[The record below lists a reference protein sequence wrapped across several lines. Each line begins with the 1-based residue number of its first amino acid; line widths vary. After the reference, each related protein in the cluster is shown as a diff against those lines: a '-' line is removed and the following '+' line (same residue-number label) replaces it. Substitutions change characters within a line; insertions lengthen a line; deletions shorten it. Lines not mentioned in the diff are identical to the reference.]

1 MKSEQ
6 WREQFGAVNM
16 KFGMKRKVRR
26 ILRCDAVSF
35 REGNGTP
42 LQCSCLENP
51 MGGGAWRATVHGV
64 TRVGHDPP
72 PLRGSPGGSCHLCT
86 PRTAGTALGT
96 CLRVLWEQLA
106 PTPRAPAGGVPLPRS
121 NHREGRPYDGLA
133 LSWGTPLEMVPTS
146 LAGLRCS

>member
-51 MGGGAWRATVHGV
+51 MGGGAWWAAVYGV
-64 TRVGHDPP
+64 AQ
-72 PLRGSPGGSCHLCT
+72 S
-86 PRTAGTALGT
+86 RT
-96 CLRVLWEQLA
+96 
-106 PTPRAPAGGVPLPRS
+106 
-121 NHREGRPYDGLA
+121 
-133 LSWGTPLEMVPTS
+133 
-146 LAGLRCS
+146 